1 MIDFTV
7 EVEIDRPVHQV
18 FVYSTDPERLPTW
31 QTNTVSSIPEGEDA
45 VGLGTRLREI
55 HRAPG
60 GKQLESLVEVT
71 EYDPDRVFALHVLEG
86 TPVDGRMTF
95 EPTATGGTLLRFRV
109 FGKLTGPMRIALP
122 LVGRMLKRQFTQQVA
137 TLKRVLEEAPVAAPT

>member
-7 EVEIDRPVHQV
+7 EVEIDRPVHHV

-31 QTNTVSSIPEGEDA
+31 QTNTVSSIPEGEGA

-60 GKQLESLVEVT
+60 GMQFESLVEVT
-71 EYDPDRVFALHVLEG
+71 KCDPDRVFALHVIEG

-109 FGKLTGPMRIALP
+109 FGTLTGPMRIAQP
-122 LVGRMLKRQFTQQVA
+122 VVGRMLKRQFTEQVA
-137 TLKRVLEEAPVAAPT
+137 TLKRVLEEEPVAAPT